1 MVKIHT
7 EAGFMHP
14 PVKSEPR
21 MLSVSLEMLEIQ
33 VFLTKLPGMLL
44 ANDKDIKT
52 TMKVRIPSV
61 NAP

>member
-1 MVKIHT
+1 
-7 EAGFMHP
+7 MHP

-21 MLSVSLEMLEIQ
+21 MLSVSLERLEIQ

-44 ANDKDIKT
+44 ANDKEIETIIK
-52 TMKVRIPSV
+52 VSNPSV